1 MSTIKV
7 YDKTGAAA
15 GEKTVDG
22 AQLVLDRGEQAVKDT
37 VVAILNGYRAGTA
50 KTKNKSEVSGTGKKP
65 WKQKGTGRAS
75 FGSSRNPVWRGGGV
89 AFGPVPRDYS
99 QKVNK
104 KVAALAFARALSD
117 KIASG
122 ELCVIDSLNYDAPKT
137 KAAAAMFKAM
147 GIERSCLVIVDD
159 DALAGDANDNFFL
172 AVGNLPNVGVAAAG
186 ETDVYMLCRFRNIVV
201 TAKAF
206 EALEARLARVA
217 GKADK

>member
-7 YDKTGAAA
+7 YDKTGAAT

-89 AFGPVPRDYS
+89 AVGPVPRDYS

-104 KVAALAFARALSD
+104 KVSALAFARALSD

-122 ELCVIDSLNYDAPKT
+122 ELCVIDSLNYEEPKT
-137 KAAAAMFKAM
+137 KVAAAMFKAM

-186 ETDVYMLCRFRNIVV
+186 ETDVYMLCRFKNIVV

-206 EALEARLARVA
+206 EALEARLARVT

>member
-7 YDKTGAAA
+7 YNQTGAATS
-15 GEKTVDG
+15 EKAVED

-37 VVAILNGYRAGTA
+37 VVAILNGYRAGSA

-65 WKQKGTGRAS
+65 WKQKGTGQAS

-104 KVAALAFARALSD
+104 KVLALAFARALSD
-117 KIASG
+117 KIAAG
-122 ELCVIDSLNYDAPKT
+122 ELCIIDSLNYDAPKT
-137 KAAAAMFKAM
+137 KTAAAMFQTM

-159 DALAGDANDNFFL
+159 DAMAGDANDNFFL
-172 AVGNLPNVGVAAAG
+172 SVSNLPNVGVAAAG
-186 ETDVYMLCRFRNIVV
+186 ETDVYMLCRFKNIVV

-206 EALEARLARVA
+206 EALEARLARVT

>member
-7 YDKTGAAA
+7 YDKTGATTS
-15 GEKTVDG
+15 EKMIDE
-22 AQLVLDRGEQAVKDT
+22 AQLVLDRGQQAVKDT

-99 QKVNK
+99 QKINK
-104 KVAALAFARALSD
+104 KVSALAFARALSD
-117 KIASG
+117 KIAAG
-122 ELCVIDSLNYDAPKT
+122 ELCIIDALNYDAPKT
-137 KAAAAMFKAM
+137 KVAAEMFKAM
-147 GIERSCLVIVDD
+147 GITRSCLVIVDD
-159 DALAGDANDNFFL
+159 DAMACDANDNFFL
-172 AVGNLPNVGVAAAG
+172 SVSNLPNVGVAAAG
-186 ETDVYMLCRFRNIVV
+186 ETDVYMLCRFKNIVV

-206 EALEARLARVA
+206 EALEARMARVT
-217 GKADK
+217 GKADN

>member
-7 YDKTGAAA
+7 YDKTGAAT

-104 KVAALAFARALSD
+104 KVSALAFARALSD

-122 ELCVIDSLNYDAPKT
+122 ELCVIDSLNYEEPKT
-137 KAAAAMFKAM
+137 KVAAAMFKAM

-186 ETDVYMLCRFRNIVV
+186 ETDVYMLCRFKNIVV

-206 EALEARLARVA
+206 EALEARLARVT